1 MNIVPSRDA
10 VSLKSKRNNANINEN
25 LDKLQQ
31 FFEVICEHLGEGAV
45 SSKAGVGGHLK
56 EDGEGGRGNVV
67 IERVQECQA
76 GNPALNE
83 RSSQDLFFFPPLILP
98 DAFLYCLLLLLLLHE
113 TPQQIVASVAP
124 ASGDYLQ
131 ALM

>member
-1 MNIVPSRDA
+1 MMNIFPSPNA
-10 VSLKSKRNNANINEN
+10 VYFESNGNNANINVN

-31 FFEVICEHLGEGAV
+31 FFEVICEHLEKGAV
-45 SSKAGVGGHLK
+45 SSKPGERGRDGGGHLK

-83 RSSQDLFFFPPLILP
+83 RSSQEPLFFF
-98 DAFLYCLLLLLLLHE
+98 LY
-113 TPQQIVASVAP
+113 
-124 ASGDYLQ
+124 
-131 ALM
+131 